1 MTERWAPA
9 LAGASLRLSASR
21 LIVPITLVQ
30 VSTIRSVGSTLSI
43 PIMRE
48 GFVTETGL
56 LPPSAAPPASDTD
69 PGPAAPEQLALDWAE
84 IARVDV

>member
-9 LAGASLRLSASR
+9 KAGASLRLSASR

-43 PIMRE
+43 PIMRD

-56 LPPSAAPPASDTD
+56 LPASSD
-69 PGPAAPEQLALDWAE
+69 PGPGLAAPEQLALDWSE
-84 IARVDV
+84 IAHVDV